1 MNVNRYT
8 PLVNYKRQIE
18 TLSKLD
24 LYGRKLIFQ
33 GKTQQG
39 GKANIEYLQEA
50 IEHIKG
56 NEMSDVTIDVVFE
69 EFGG

>member
-33 GKTQQG
+33 GKTQAG
-39 GKANIEYLQEA
+39 GKVNI
-50 IEHIKG
+50 
-56 NEMSDVTIDVVFE
+56 
-69 EFGG
+69 